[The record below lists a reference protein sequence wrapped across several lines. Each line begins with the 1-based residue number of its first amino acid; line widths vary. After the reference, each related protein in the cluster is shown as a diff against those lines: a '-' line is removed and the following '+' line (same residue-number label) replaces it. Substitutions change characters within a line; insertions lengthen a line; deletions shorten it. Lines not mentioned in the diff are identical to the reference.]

1 MEKEILVM
9 EDDAMRQNV
18 TFDTLCRQKELQG
31 YVRIGQPHNHPAV
44 GKCIKMIHRN
54 YLAKDG
60 RRI

>member
-9 EDDAMRQNV
+9 EDDAVRLKI
-18 TFDTLCRQKELQG
+18 TFDTLCRQKELKG
-31 YVRIGQPHNHPAV
+31 YVRIGQPYSHPAV

>member
-9 EDDAMRQNV
+9 EDDAMRQNI
-18 TFDTLCRQKELQG
+18 TFDALCRQKELKG

>member
-1 MEKEILVM
+1 MEKQILVI
-9 EDDAMRQNV
+9 EDDAVRLKI
-18 TFDTLCRQKELQG
+18 TFDALCRQKELKG

-54 YLAKDG
+54 YLARDG

>member
-9 EDDAMRQNV
+9 EDDAMRQNI

-54 YLAKDG
+54 YLARDG